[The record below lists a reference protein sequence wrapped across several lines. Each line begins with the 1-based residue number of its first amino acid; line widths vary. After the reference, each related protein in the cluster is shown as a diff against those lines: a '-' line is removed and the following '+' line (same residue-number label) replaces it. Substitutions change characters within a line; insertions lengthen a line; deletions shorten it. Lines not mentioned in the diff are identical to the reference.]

1 MKHSQAAERF
11 ASHRDCGSESRLY
24 SMAEDPRKALKS
36 SLSLLYGAPCI
47 FEEDNFNV
55 GKNLN

>member
-1 MKHSQAAERF
+1 
-11 ASHRDCGSESRLY
+11 
-24 SMAEDPRKALKS
+24 MAEDPRKALKS

-47 FEEDNFNV
+47 FEEDYFNV